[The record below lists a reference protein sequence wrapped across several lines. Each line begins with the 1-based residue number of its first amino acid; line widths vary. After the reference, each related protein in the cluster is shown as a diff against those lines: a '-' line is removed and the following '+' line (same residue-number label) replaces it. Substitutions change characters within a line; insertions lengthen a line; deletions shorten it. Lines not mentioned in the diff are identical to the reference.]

1 MKALLRAGLAAAT
14 ICLAI
19 SSANARPPCAPMDF
33 DGDCQSDNLWLN
45 RATVEVYHCLM
56 NAQAIVSQGS
66 LTTLGDPAWQIQ
78 GTGDFDGD
86 GKADILWR
94 NALTGENYI
103 WLMNGLTIA
112 SQGSINVVDPTSG
125 WQVQGIGD
133 FDGDGRA
140 DILWRNLS
148 TGENYIYLMNGWT
161 IAARGLVNAVSD
173 QSWQV
178 RGVGAFDGDG
188 GADTLWR
195 TPSPG
200 ENYVYFM
207 NGWAIVS
214 RGSLD
219 TVADPY
225 WMQRS
230 ATTLADSTGPDTVA
244 PSTPA
249 GLTASAAS
257 SSRINLSW
265 LAATD
270 NVGVIRY
277 SVYRDGV
284 QIASV
289 AGRSYANTGLSAA
302 TTYSYTVAASDAARN
317 ASAQSSPVS
326 ATTKAPLD
334 TQAPSIPT
342 NLAASAITPTTLTLS
357 WNAATDNVAVAGY
370 RVYLNGTLLLSP
382 SSTSAQIIELTPN
395 FTRSFTVAAF
405 DAAGNASAPSA
416 SLSVTTPPLADTT
429 APTTPSGVAAS
440 ALTSSS
446 LTLSWSPAT
455 DNVGV
460 TGYRVYRNGTLA
472 ASPSATSA
480 SITGLSAATTY
491 SFTVS
496 AVDAAGNASALSAP
510 LSATTA
516 ASSDT
521 TPPTTPTGL
530 AASALTA
537 TSLTLSWSPATDNV
551 GVTGYRVYRN
561 GTLAASPSGTS
572 ASITGL
578 LASVL
583 YSFTVSAVD
592 AAGNASAS
600 SAPLSV
606 TTLPLLPPPPYDP
619 QVQWQTGMETGD
631 LSQWSEKVNTGNADS
646 AAVTIASAGIPARM
660 STLFNS
666 PSAWVMKQ
674 SWNGSSGV
682 VEACGTRVSRY
693 TEISAFGKAGT
704 TFYYSWWDFFPTAL
718 SVGANGWYNH
728 WQIMSNDASGANAPI
743 WVLGFNNSG
752 MTTNLTWSPNGLAP
766 ANGPH
771 NGESGSRA
779 YTAPIA
785 VPVGQWVF
793 FEVMVTPRSDFT
805 GALNIWL
812 NGQVLFNLSSIKT
825 QFPFVN
831 QSLLAYTANNNY
843 GAGLTPTPFVHYV
856 DDVSVSLG
864 RMP

>member
-1 MKALLRAGLAAAT
+1 MKALLRAGLTAAT

-19 SSANARPPCAPMDF
+19 SSANALPPCAPMDF
-33 DGDCQSDNLWLN
+33 DGDCKSDVLWRN
-45 RATVEVYHCLM
+45 SATGEDYVWLM
-56 NAQAIVSQGS
+56 NGLTITRGGS
-66 LTTLGDPAWQIQ
+66 LTTVDDPAWQIQ

-94 NALTGENYI
+94 NAVTGENYI
-103 WLMNGLTIA
+103 WLMNGLSIA
-112 SQGSINVVDPTSG
+112 SSGSVNIVDPASG
-125 WQVQGIGD
+125 QQVKGIGD
-133 FDGDGRA
+133 FDGDRKA
-140 DILWRNLS
+140 DILWRNSS
-148 TGENYIYLMNGWT
+148 TGENYIYVMNGLT
-161 IAARGLVNAVSD
+161 IASEGYLRTVVD
-173 QSWQV
+173 QAWQV
-178 RGVGAFDGDG
+178 KGVGDFDGDG
-188 GADTLWR
+188 KADILWR
-195 TPSPG
+195 NTVTG
-200 ENYVYFM
+200 EDYAYFM
-207 NGWAIVS
+207 NGSVIAS
-214 RGSLD
+214 EGSLN
-219 TVADPY
+219 TAADPY
-225 WMQRS
+225 WMPRS

-289 AGRSYANTGLSAA
+289 PGTSYSNTGLSAG

-317 ASAQSSPVS
+317 ASAQSSAVS

-416 SLSVTTPPLADTT
+416 PLSVTTPPLADTT

-472 ASPSATSA
+472 ASPSGTSA

-510 LSATTA
+510 LSATTLPLP
-516 ASSDT
+516 DT
-521 TPPTTPTGL
+521 TVPSTPTGL
-530 AASALTA
+530 VGVAVS
-537 TSLTLSWSPATDNV
+537 SSQINLSWTAATDNV
-551 GVTGYRVYRN
+551 GVTGYNVYRG
-561 GTLAASPSGTS
+561 GTQIATLGVVTTFQN
-572 ASITGL
+572 TGL
-578 LASVL
+578 TASTN
-583 YSFTVSAVD
+583 YSYTVRAFD
-592 AAGNASAS
+592 AAGNVSGQSMAASATTQ
-600 SAPLSV
+600 AP
-606 TTLPLLPPPPYDP
+606 
-619 QVQWQTGMETGD
+619 
-631 LSQWSEKVNTGNADS
+631 
-646 AAVTIASAGIPARM
+646 
-660 STLFNS
+660 
-666 PSAWVMKQ
+666 
-674 SWNGSSGV
+674 
-682 VEACGTRVSRY
+682 
-693 TEISAFGKAGT
+693 GT
-704 TFYYSWWDFFPTAL
+704 TAT
-718 SVGANGWYNH
+718 V
-728 WQIMSNDASGANAPI
+728 
-743 WVLGFNNSG
+743 
-752 MTTNLTWSPNGLAP
+752 
-766 ANGPH
+766 
-771 NGESGSRA
+771 
-779 YTAPIA
+779 
-785 VPVGQWVF
+785 
-793 FEVMVTPRSDFT
+793 
-805 GALNIWL
+805 
-812 NGQVLFNLSSIKT
+812 
-825 QFPFVN
+825 
-831 QSLLAYTANNNY
+831 
-843 GAGLTPTPFVHYV
+843 PTPYTGTPIPV
-856 DDVSVSLG
+856 
-864 RMP
+864 PA

>member
-1 MKALLRAGLAAAT
+1 MKALLRAGLTAAT

-33 DGDCQSDNLWLN
+33 DGDCKSDILWRN
-45 RATVEVYHCLM
+45 SATGEDYLWLM

-86 GKADILWR
+86 G
-94 NALTGENYI
+94 
-103 WLMNGLTIA
+103 
-112 SQGSINVVDPTSG
+112 
-125 WQVQGIGD
+125 
-133 FDGDGRA
+133 RA

-161 IAARGLVNAVSD
+161 IAAQGLVNAVSD
-173 QSWQV
+173 QAWQV
-178 RGVGAFDGDG
+178 KGIGDFDGDG
-188 GADTLWR
+188 RADILWR
-195 TPSPG
+195 NSSTGENYIWLMNGLSTASQGSVNFVDPAWQVKGIGDFDGDGKADILWRNSSTGENYLYLMNGWTIAARGLVNIVEPSSFWELKGIGDFDGDGKADILWRNSSTG

-382 SSTSAQIIELTPN
+382 SSTSAQIIELTPD

-416 SLSVTTPPLADTT
+416 PLSVTTPPLADTT

-472 ASPSATSA
+472 ASPGGTSA

-496 AVDAAGNASALSAP
+496 AVDAAGNASASSAP

-521 TPPTTPTGL
+521 TAPTTPTGL

-592 AAGNASAS
+592 AAGNASAL
-600 SAPLSV
+600 SAPLSA
-606 TTLPLLPPPPYDP
+606 TTLPLPDTTVPSTP
-619 QVQWQTGMETGD
+619 TGLVGVAVSS
-631 LSQWSEKVNTGNADS
+631 SQ
-646 AAVTIASAGIPARM
+646 I
-660 STLFNS
+660 
-666 PSAWVMKQ
+666 
-674 SWNGSSGV
+674 
-682 VEACGTRVSRY
+682 
-693 TEISAFGKAGT
+693 
-704 TFYYSWWDFFPTAL
+704 
-718 SVGANGWYNH
+718 
-728 WQIMSNDASGANAPI
+728 
-743 WVLGFNNSG
+743 
-752 MTTNLTWSPNGLAP
+752 
-766 ANGPH
+766 
-771 NGESGSRA
+771 
-779 YTAPIA
+779 
-785 VPVGQWVF
+785 
-793 FEVMVTPRSDFT
+793 
-805 GALNIWL
+805 
-812 NGQVLFNLSSIKT
+812 NLSWTAATDNVGVTGYNVYRGGT
-825 QFPFVN
+825 Q
-831 QSLLAYTANNNY
+831 
-843 GAGLTPTPFVHYV
+843 
-856 DDVSVSLG
+856 
-864 RMP
+864 

>member
-33 DGDCQSDNLWLN
+33 DGDCKSDILWRN
-45 RATVEVYHCLM
+45 SATGEDYLWLM

-133 FDGDGRA
+133 FDGDGKA
-140 DILWRNLS
+140 DILWRNSS
-148 TGENYIYLMNGWT
+148 T
-161 IAARGLVNAVSD
+161 
-173 QSWQV
+173 
-178 RGVGAFDGDG
+178 
-188 GADTLWR
+188 
-195 TPSPG
+195 G

-317 ASAQSSPVS
+317 ASAQSSAVS

-382 SSTSAQIIELTPN
+382 SSTSAQIIELTPD

-416 SLSVTTPPLADTT
+416 PLSVTTPPLADTT

-472 ASPSATSA
+472 ASPSGTSA

-510 LSATTA
+510 LSATT
-516 ASSDT
+516 
-521 TPPTTPTGL
+521 PLLTTPT
-530 AASALTA
+530 
-537 TSLTLSWSPATDNV
+537 
-551 GVTGYRVYRN
+551 
-561 GTLAASPSGTS
+561 
-572 ASITGL
+572 
-578 LASVL
+578 
-583 YSFTVSAVD
+583 
-592 AAGNASAS
+592 
-600 SAPLSV
+600 SAP
-606 TTLPLLPPPPYDP
+606 TPPPYDP
-619 QVQWQTGMETGD
+619 QIQWRTGMETGD
-631 LSQWSEKVNTGNADS
+631 LSAWSEKVNTGYADS
-646 AAVTIASAGIPARM
+646 AAVTIASEGMAARM
-660 STLFNS
+660 STLFNL

-682 VEACGTRVSRY
+682 AEASGTRLARY
-693 TEISAFGKAGT
+693 PEINALAKAGT
-704 TFYYSWWDFFPTAL
+704 TFYYSWWDFFPTTM
-718 SVGANGWYNH
+718 SYGVSGWYNH
-728 WQIMSNDASGANAPI
+728 WQIMSNDPSG
-743 WVLGFNNSG
+743 
-752 MTTNLTWSPNGLAP
+752 
-766 ANGPH
+766 
-771 NGESGSRA
+771 
-779 YTAPIA
+779 
-785 VPVGQWVF
+785 
-793 FEVMVTPRSDFT
+793 
-805 GALNIWL
+805 
-812 NGQVLFNLSSIKT
+812 K
-825 QFPFVN
+825 
-831 QSLLAYTANNNY
+831 
-843 GAGLTPTPFVHYV
+843 
-856 DDVSVSLG
+856 
-864 RMP
+864 

>member
-33 DGDCQSDNLWLN
+33 DGDCKSDILWRN
-45 RATVEVYHCLM
+45 SATGEDYLWLM

-94 NALTGENYI
+94 NAVTGENYI

-140 DILWRNLS
+140 DILWRNSS
-148 TGENYIYLMNGWT
+148 T
-161 IAARGLVNAVSD
+161 
-173 QSWQV
+173 
-178 RGVGAFDGDG
+178 
-188 GADTLWR
+188 
-195 TPSPG
+195 G

-230 ATTLADSTGPDTVA
+230 ATTLADSTGLDTVA

-289 AGRSYANTGLSAA
+289 PGTSYSNTGLSAG

-317 ASAQSSPVS
+317 ASAQSSAVS

-382 SSTSAQIIELTPN
+382 SSTSAQIIELTPD

-405 DAAGNASAPSA
+405 DAAGTASAPSA
-416 SLSVTTPPLADTT
+416 PLSVTTPPLADTT

-510 LSATTA
+510 LSATTPG
-516 ASSDT
+516 T
-521 TPPTTPTGL
+521 GGTVPTPYTG
-530 AASALTA
+530 T
-537 TSLTLSWSPATDNV
+537 
-551 GVTGYRVYRN
+551 
-561 GTLAASPSGTS
+561 
-572 ASITGL
+572 
-578 LASVL
+578 
-583 YSFTVSAVD
+583 
-592 AAGNASAS
+592 
-600 SAPLSV
+600 
-606 TTLPLLPPPPYDP
+606 
-619 QVQWQTGMETGD
+619 
-631 LSQWSEKVNTGNADS
+631 
-646 AAVTIASAGIPARM
+646 
-660 STLFNS
+660 
-666 PSAWVMKQ
+666 
-674 SWNGSSGV
+674 
-682 VEACGTRVSRY
+682 
-693 TEISAFGKAGT
+693 
-704 TFYYSWWDFFPTAL
+704 
-718 SVGANGWYNH
+718 
-728 WQIMSNDASGANAPI
+728 
-743 WVLGFNNSG
+743 
-752 MTTNLTWSPNGLAP
+752 
-766 ANGPH
+766 
-771 NGESGSRA
+771 
-779 YTAPIA
+779 PIA
-785 VPVGQWVF
+785 VPGS
-793 FEVMVTPRSDFT
+793 FEAENFDLGGEGVAYHDNTPGNQGGAYRLTEDVDIVVSSDALGGGYVVNNFET
-805 GALNIWL
+805 GEW
-812 NGQVLFNLSSIKT
+812 
-825 QFPFVN
+825 
-831 QSLLAYTANNNY
+831 LAYTINVAASAQYNIEIRASSALANSAFHVEIDGQDVTGSIAVPNTTSWSTFQWV
-843 GAGLTPTPFVHYV
+843 GKQGVPIAAGKH
-856 DDVSVSLG
+856 
-864 RMP
+864 

>member
-1 MKALLRAGLAAAT
+1 MKALLRAGLTAAT

-33 DGDCQSDNLWLN
+33 DGDCKSDILWRN
-45 RATVEVYHCLM
+45 SATGEDYLWLM

-112 SQGSINVVDPTSG
+112 SQGSINVVEPTSG

-161 IAARGLVNAVSD
+161 IAAQGLVNAVGD
-173 QSWQV
+173 QAWQV
-178 RGVGAFDGDG
+178 KGIGDFDGDG
-188 GADTLWR
+188 RADILWR
-195 TPSPG
+195 NSSTGENYIWLMNGLSTASQGSVNFVDPAWQVKGIGDFDGDGKADILWRNSSTGENYLYLMNGWTIAARGLVNIVEPSSFWELKGIGDFDGDGRADILWRNSSTG

-382 SSTSAQIIELTPN
+382 SSTSAQIIELTPD

-416 SLSVTTPPLADTT
+416 PLSVTTPPLADTT

-440 ALTSSS
+440 ALTSSP

-460 TGYRVYRNGTLA
+460 TGYRVYRDGTLA
-472 ASPSATSA
+472 ASPTGTSV
-480 SITGLSAATTY
+480 SIIGLSAGTTY
-491 SFTVS
+491 SFTVA
-496 AVDAAGNASALSAP
+496 AVDAAGNASVLSAP
-510 LSATTA
+510 LSATTSA
-516 ASSDT
+516 PSDT
-521 TPPTTPTGL
+521 TAPTTPTGL
-530 AASALTA
+530 VGVAVS
-537 TSLTLSWSPATDNV
+537 SSQINLSWTAATDNV
-551 GVTGYRVYRN
+551 GVTGYNVYRG
-561 GTLAASPSGTS
+561 GTQIATLGVVTTFQN
-572 ASITGL
+572 TGL
-578 LASVL
+578 TAATN
-583 YSFTVSAVD
+583 YSYTVRAFD
-592 AAGNASAS
+592 AAGNVSGQSIAASATTQ
-600 SAPLSV
+600 APGTSGTV
-606 TTLPLLPPPPYDP
+606 PTPY
-619 QVQWQTGMETGD
+619 TGT
-631 LSQWSEKVNTGNADS
+631 
-646 AAVTIASAGIPARM
+646 
-660 STLFNS
+660 
-666 PSAWVMKQ
+666 
-674 SWNGSSGV
+674 
-682 VEACGTRVSRY
+682 
-693 TEISAFGKAGT
+693 
-704 TFYYSWWDFFPTAL
+704 
-718 SVGANGWYNH
+718 
-728 WQIMSNDASGANAPI
+728 
-743 WVLGFNNSG
+743 
-752 MTTNLTWSPNGLAP
+752 
-766 ANGPH
+766 
-771 NGESGSRA
+771 
-779 YTAPIA
+779 PIA
-785 VPVGQWVF
+785 GPGS
-793 FEVMVTPRSDFT
+793 FEAENFDLGGEGVAYHGKTPGNPGGNYRVT
-805 GALNIWL
+805 
-812 NGQVLFNLSSIKT
+812 
-825 QFPFVN
+825 
-831 QSLLAYTANNNY
+831 
-843 GAGLTPTPFVHYV
+843 
-856 DDVSVSLG
+856 
-864 RMP
+864 

>member
-1 MKALLRAGLAAAT
+1 MKALLRAGLTAAT

-19 SSANARPPCAPMDF
+19 SSAHALPVCAPMDF
-33 DGDCQSDNLWLN
+33 DGDCKSD
-45 RATVEVYHCLM
+45 V
-56 NAQAIVSQGS
+56 
-66 LTTLGDPAWQIQ
+66 
-78 GTGDFDGD
+78 
-86 GKADILWR
+86 LWR
-94 NALTGENYI
+94 NSATGEDYI
-103 WLMNGLTIA
+103 YLMNGGAIA
-112 SQGSINVVDPTSG
+112 SGGLIRTVADQA
-125 WQVQGIGD
+125 WQVKGIGD

-140 DILWRNLS
+140 DILWRNSSTGQNYIYAINGLTTASGGFIRTVAPAWQVKGIGDFDGDNKAEILWRNTS
-148 TGENYIYLMNGWT
+148 TGENYLYVMNGLT
-161 IAARGLVNAVSD
+161 IASEGYLRTVVD
-173 QSWQV
+173 QAWQV
-178 RGVGAFDGDG
+178 KGVGDFDGDG
-188 GADTLWR
+188 KADILWR
-195 TPSPG
+195 NTVTG
-200 ENYVYFM
+200 EDYAYFM
-207 NGWAIVS
+207 NGSVIAS
-214 RGSLD
+214 EGSLN
-219 TVADPY
+219 TAADPY
-225 WMQRS
+225 WMPRS

-289 AGRSYANTGLSAA
+289 PGTSYSNTGLSAG

-317 ASAQSSPVS
+317 ASAQSSAVS

-382 SSTSAQIIELTPN
+382 SSTSAQIIELTPD

-416 SLSVTTPPLADTT
+416 PLSVTTPPLADTT

-521 TPPTTPTGL
+521 TAPTTPTGL

-561 GTLAASPSGTS
+561 GTL
-572 ASITGL
+572 
-578 LASVL
+578 
-583 YSFTVSAVD
+583 
-592 AAGNASAS
+592 
-600 SAPLSV
+600 
-606 TTLPLLPPPPYDP
+606 
-619 QVQWQTGMETGD
+619 
-631 LSQWSEKVNTGNADS
+631 
-646 AAVTIASAGIPARM
+646 
-660 STLFNS
+660 
-666 PSAWVMKQ
+666 
-674 SWNGSSGV
+674 
-682 VEACGTRVSRY
+682 
-693 TEISAFGKAGT
+693 
-704 TFYYSWWDFFPTAL
+704 
-718 SVGANGWYNH
+718 
-728 WQIMSNDASGANAPI
+728 
-743 WVLGFNNSG
+743 
-752 MTTNLTWSPNGLAP
+752 
-766 ANGPH
+766 
-771 NGESGSRA
+771 
-779 YTAPIA
+779 
-785 VPVGQWVF
+785 
-793 FEVMVTPRSDFT
+793 
-805 GALNIWL
+805 
-812 NGQVLFNLSSIKT
+812 
-825 QFPFVN
+825 
-831 QSLLAYTANNNY
+831 
-843 GAGLTPTPFVHYV
+843 
-856 DDVSVSLG
+856 
-864 RMP
+864 

>member
-1 MKALLRAGLAAAT
+1 MKALLRAGLTAAT

-19 SSANARPPCAPMDF
+19 SSANALPPCAPMDF
-33 DGDCQSDNLWLN
+33 DGDCKSDVLWRN
-45 RATVEVYHCLM
+45 SATGEDYVWLM
-56 NAQAIVSQGS
+56 NGLTITRGGS
-66 LTTLGDPAWQIQ
+66 LTTVDDPAWQIQ

-94 NALTGENYI
+94 NAVTGENYI
-103 WLMNGLTIA
+103 WLMNGLSIA
-112 SQGSINVVDPTSG
+112 SSGSVNFVDPASG

-133 FDGDGRA
+133 FDGDGRD

-148 TGENYIYLMNGWT
+148 TGENYIYLMNGWA
-161 IAARGLVNAVSD
+161 IASGGLIRTVAD
-173 QSWQV
+173 QAWQV
-178 RGVGAFDGDG
+178 KGIGDFDGDG
-188 GADTLWR
+188 RADILWR
-195 TPSPG
+195 NSSTGQNYIYAMNGLTIASEDYLRTVADQAWQVKGIGDFDGDGKADILWRNTATG
-200 ENYVYFM
+200 EDYAYFM
-207 NGWAIVS
+207 NGSVIAS
-214 RGSLD
+214 EGSLN
-219 TVADPY
+219 TAADPY
-225 WMQRS
+225 WMPRS

-289 AGRSYANTGLSAA
+289 PGTSYSNTGLSAG

-317 ASAQSSPVS
+317 ASAQSSAVS

-416 SLSVTTPPLADTT
+416 PLSVTTPPLADTT

-440 ALTSSS
+440 ALTSS
-446 LTLSWSPAT
+446 
-455 DNVGV
+455 
-460 TGYRVYRNGTLA
+460 
-472 ASPSATSA
+472 
-480 SITGLSAATTY
+480 
-491 SFTVS
+491 
-496 AVDAAGNASALSAP
+496 
-510 LSATTA
+510 
-516 ASSDT
+516 
-521 TPPTTPTGL
+521 
-530 AASALTA
+530 
-537 TSLTLSWSPATDNV
+537 SLTLSWSPATDNV

-606 TTLPLLPPPPYDP
+606 TTPLLTTPTSAPTPPPYDP
-619 QVQWQTGMETGD
+619 QVQWRTGMETGD
-631 LSQWSEKVNTGNADS
+631 LSAWSEKVNTGYADS
-646 AAVTIASAGIPARM
+646 AAVTIASEGMAARM
-660 STLFNS
+660 STLFNL

-674 SWNGSSGV
+674 SWNG
-682 VEACGTRVSRY
+682 
-693 TEISAFGKAGT
+693 K
-704 TFYYSWWDFFPTAL
+704 L
-718 SVGANGWYNH
+718 
-728 WQIMSNDASGANAPI
+728 
-743 WVLGFNNSG
+743 
-752 MTTNLTWSPNGLAP
+752 
-766 ANGPH
+766 
-771 NGESGSRA
+771 
-779 YTAPIA
+779 
-785 VPVGQWVF
+785 
-793 FEVMVTPRSDFT
+793 
-805 GALNIWL
+805 
-812 NGQVLFNLSSIKT
+812 
-825 QFPFVN
+825 
-831 QSLLAYTANNNY
+831 
-843 GAGLTPTPFVHYV
+843 
-856 DDVSVSLG
+856 
-864 RMP
+864 